1 MHYVSHSKVVKLF
14 VGVFCKSKRGNSLK
28 VVYANFRL
36 MYIIGLKLQN
46 RAARNITFSNYDSN
60 TDEPFRDLNWSK
72 LNLQRAVSKAI
83 MMYNTIHNQTPGYL
97 SSRFIPRHEVLSYS
111 LRNNECKLSIPQPRT
126 NYCKRSFSY
135 SGAVLWNSLP
145 REIKQSNSL
154 KEFKTKL
161 KNHTF
166 QSELI

>member
-1 MHYVSHSKVVKLF
+1 MWGCCSKGL
-14 VGVFCKSKRGNSLK
+14 S
-28 VVYANFRL
+28 
-36 MYIIGLKLQN
+36 LKLQKLQN
-46 RAARNITFSNYDSN
+46 LAARIITFSNYDSN
-60 TDEPFRDLNWSK
+60 TDELFRGLNWSK
-72 LNLQRAVSKAI
+72 LNHQRAVSKAI
-83 MMYNTIHNQTPGYL
+83 MMYNTIHNQIQGYL

-135 SGAVLWNSLP
+135 SGAMSWNSLP
-145 REIKQSNSL
+145 HQIKQSNSL

-166 QSELI
+166 QSELIY